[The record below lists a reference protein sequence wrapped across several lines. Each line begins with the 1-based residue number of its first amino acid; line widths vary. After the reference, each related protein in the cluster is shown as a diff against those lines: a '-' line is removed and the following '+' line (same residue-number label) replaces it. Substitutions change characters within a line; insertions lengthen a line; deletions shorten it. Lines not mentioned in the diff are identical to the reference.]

1 MSDKMVVLPGERCR
15 KAREAMGWTTAEAAK
30 RMHLS
35 HTYLLALEA
44 DDYERLPE
52 ATFVKGYLKNY
63 ARLLGLPADEVA
75 NTFQQ
80 MVNEDAFDKPLEL
93 PALPRKPGLMKR
105 PLVWGGLVILLV
117 VAVLALWPDK
127 ASEPET
133 AGFAPV
139 EDNMS
144 EDAGEQDAM
153 DAPVESGD
161 DEAGVVD
168 SDMADSSDA
177 VTGEQTTD
185 EMQEAID
192 EELVEQEPAID
203 PALLAP
209 NGLDRLVFD
218 FSANCW
224 LEVKDA
230 NGRVLRQGEQP
241 ASTTMQVDGKG
252 PFSLKIGNAAAI
264 SELLLNGEAVTLPT
278 DSPGRVVKLTLP

>member
-35 HTYLLALEA
+35 QSYLLALEA

-93 PALPRKPGLMKR
+93 PALPRKPGLLSR
-105 PLVWGGLVILLV
+105 PLVWVLLLIIV
-117 VAVLALWPDK
+117 GVMAMIFWPDGSGDSDS
-127 ASEPET
+127 ADLAPAEAMSEPVMQQDRAEDT
-133 AGFAPV
+133 A
-139 EDNMS
+139 
-144 EDAGEQDAM
+144 
-153 DAPVESGD
+153 ESAA
-161 DEAGVVD
+161 DEAG
-168 SDMADSSDA
+168 MAESETDAESDA
-177 VTGEQTTD
+177 SPETVEDAT
-185 EMQEAID
+185 A
-192 EELVEQEPAID
+192 EQEPAID

-241 ASTTMQVDGKG
+241 AGATMQVDGKG